1 MTGNATDLTI
11 FLAAGGAGVT
21 IILTIMTGMSRRIRQ
36 LTDDQTATLKE
47 AISDVKHDVR
57 TLDGKVV
64 KLENRVVNLEAMRAR
79 LARQEILARRD
90 LDKRYREGTGS
101 SA

>member
-1 MTGNATDLTI
+1 MTGNTSDLSI
-11 FLAAGGAGVT
+11 FLATGGVGVT
-21 IILTIMTGMSRRIRQ
+21 IIIAIMTGMSRRIRQ

-47 AISDVKHDVR
+47 AITDVKHDVR
-57 TLDGKVV
+57 TLDSKVV

-90 LDKRYREGTGS
+90 LDQRYREGTGNS
-101 SA
+101 V

>member
-1 MTGNATDLTI
+1 MTPSDVTI
-11 FLAAGGAGVT
+11 LVAAGGIGVT
-21 IILTIMTGMSRRIRQ
+21 IIISIMSGMSRRIRQ
-36 LTDDQTATLKE
+36 LTDAQTVEIKE
-47 AISDVKHDVR
+47 AISGVKQDVR

-64 KLENRVVNLEAMRAR
+64 KLENRVVSLEAMRAR

-101 SA
+101 SV

>member
-1 MTGNATDLTI
+1 MTGNTTDLTI

-36 LTDDQTATLKE
+36 LTDAQTTTLTD
-47 AISDVKHDVR
+47 AIRDVKHDVR

-79 LARQEILARRD
+79 LARQEILARQG
-90 LDKRYREGTGS
+90 LDKRYREGTGTS
-101 SA
+101 V

>member
-1 MTGNATDLTI
+1 MTPSDVTI
-11 FLAAGGAGVT
+11 LVAAGGIGVT
-21 IILTIMTGMSRRIRQ
+21 IIISIMSGMSRRIRQ
-36 LTDDQTATLKE
+36 LTDAQTVEIKE
-47 AISDVKHDVR
+47 AISGVKQDVR

-64 KLENRVVNLEAMRAR
+64 KLENRVVSLEAMRAR